1 MADTGQCGRPRS
13 TGLDEL
19 YRGYADW
26 LRRRLRRHVGADQA
40 ADLVQ
45 ETYVRLAP
53 YAPGD
58 IRHPK
63 ALLLRIATNLL
74 RDGRRREAVQS
85 AWLAGAVH
93 ATATPGDQAE
103 AMQLKQIL
111 QSMPPL
117 YRDVFVLSRFR
128 GMTYADIARLQGVSV
143 KTVEWRMSKALD
155 HCLKRLDD

>member
-1 MADTGQCGRPRS
+1 MADTGQCERPRS

-19 YRGYADW
+19 YRSYADW

-53 YAPGD
+53 YAPDD

-63 ALLLRIATNLL
+63 ALLLRIATNLM
-74 RDGRRREAVQS
+74 RDGKRREAVQS
-85 AWLAGAVH
+85 AYMAGVVH
-93 ATATPGDQAE
+93 PTATPGCQAE
-103 AMQLKQIL
+103 AMQLKQII

-128 GMTYADIARLQGVSV
+128 GMTYCDIARLHGVSV